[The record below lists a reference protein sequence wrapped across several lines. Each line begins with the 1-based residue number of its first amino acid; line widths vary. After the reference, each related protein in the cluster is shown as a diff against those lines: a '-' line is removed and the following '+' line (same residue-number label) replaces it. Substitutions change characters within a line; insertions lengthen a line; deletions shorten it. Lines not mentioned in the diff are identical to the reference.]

1 MNKGLATDRCSGPRV
16 DCSCQ
21 SRYSIVVVVV
31 CDYAA
36 RVKQNDKSHIGEVLM
51 ILRKVLGA
59 VALTFVFSTASADL
73 TPWED
78 YEESEAVW
86 TVTTIK
92 VAANM
97 GDAYLEGLKNT
108 WVAGNEVALKLGQIE
123 DYKIYRS
130 DLPES
135 GDFNLILTVKFKNTA
150 ELGPNQARYN
160 AFMKEWGEKRNQETT
175 EFAQKNYPAMRE
187 ITGMYH
193 MREITLK

>member
-1 MNKGLATDRCSGPRV
+1 MNKGPATDRYSGPRV
-16 DCSCQ
+16 DCGCQ
-21 SRYSIVVVVV
+21 SPYSVAVVVV

-36 RVKQNDKSHIGEVLM
+36 RAKQNDKLHIGEVLM

-78 YEESEAVW
+78 YQESEAVW

-187 ITGMYH
+187 ITGMYY

>member
-1 MNKGLATDRCSGPRV
+1 MN
-16 DCSCQ
+16 
-21 SRYSIVVVVV
+21 
-31 CDYAA
+31 
-36 RVKQNDKSHIGEVLM
+36 
-51 ILRKVLGA
+51 LRKSFGA
-59 VALTFVFSTASADL
+59 VALTFIFSTASADL
-73 TPWED
+73 TPWAD

-108 WVAGNEVALKLGQIE
+108 WVAGNEVSLKLGQIE

-150 ELGPNQARYN
+150 ELGPNQARYQ
-160 AFMKEWGEKRNQETT
+160 AFMKEWGEKRDQETT
-175 EFAQKNYPAMRE
+175 EFAQKNHPAMRE
-187 ITGMYH
+187 ITGMYY

>member
-1 MNKGLATDRCSGPRV
+1 
-16 DCSCQ
+16 
-21 SRYSIVVVVV
+21 
-31 CDYAA
+31 
-36 RVKQNDKSHIGEVLM
+36 M

-135 GDFNLILTVKFKNTA
+135 GVIGVSPLVFGYSASATSQNV
-150 ELGPNQARYN
+150 GSRS
-160 AFMKEWGEKRNQETT
+160 
-175 EFAQKNYPAMRE
+175 
-187 ITGMYH
+187 ITCP
-193 MREITLK
+193 T

>member
-1 MNKGLATDRCSGPRV
+1 
-16 DCSCQ
+16 
-21 SRYSIVVVVV
+21 
-31 CDYAA
+31 
-36 RVKQNDKSHIGEVLM
+36 M

-78 YEESEAVW
+78 YEASEAVW

-187 ITGMYH
+187 ITGMYY